1 MDNYYYNREVF
12 KLISDV
18 DELTKTIEELTKTNE
33 NLRRIINEQNDTI
46 EYQKYLI
53 SSVISMN

>member
-12 KLISDV
+12 TLMAVNND
-18 DELTKTIEELTKTNE
+18 LTKTIEGLRKTNE
-33 NLRRIINEQNDTI
+33 NLKSIINEQNDTI

>member
-33 NLRRIINEQNDTI
+33 NLRRIIKEQEDTI
-46 EYQKYLI
+46 EYQKYQI
-53 SSVISMN
+53 SSVISTN

>member
-12 KLISDV
+12 TLMAV
-18 DELTKTIEELTKTNE
+18 NDELTKTIEELTKTNE
-33 NLRRIINEQNDTI
+33 NLKIIIIELNDQI

-53 SSVISMN
+53 SSVISMH

>member
-1 MDNYYYNREVF
+1 MDNYYNNREVF
-12 KLISDV
+12 TLMAV
-18 DELTKTIEELTKTNE
+18 NDELTKTIEELTKTNE
-33 NLRRIINEQNDTI
+33 NLKKIIIELNDQI

>member
-1 MDNYYYNREVF
+1 MDNYYNNREVF
-12 KLISDV
+12 TLMAVND
-18 DELTKTIEELTKTNE
+18 DLTKTIEELTKTNE
-33 NLRRIINEQNDTI
+33 NLKKIIIELNDQI

>member
-1 MDNYYYNREVF
+1 MDNYYNNREVF
-12 KLISDV
+12 TLMAVND
-18 DELTKTIEELTKTNE
+18 DLTKTIEGLRKTNE
-33 NLRRIINEQNDTI
+33 NLKIIINEQNDTI

>member
-12 KLISDV
+12 TLMAVND
-18 DELTKTIEELTKTNE
+18 DLTKTIEELTKTNE
-33 NLRRIINEQNDTI
+33 NLRRIIKEQNDTI

-53 SSVISMN
+53 SSVISMH

>member
-12 KLISDV
+12 TLMAVND
-18 DELTKTIEELTKTNE
+18 DLTKTIEGLRKTNE
-33 NLRRIINEQNDTI
+33 NLKIIINEQNDTI

-53 SSVISMN
+53 SSVISMH

>member
-12 KLISDV
+12 TLMAVND
-18 DELTKTIEELTKTNE
+18 DLTKTIEGLRKTNE
-33 NLRRIINEQNDTI
+33 NLKSIINEQNDTI

>member
-12 KLISDV
+12 TLMAVND
-18 DELTKTIEELTKTNE
+18 DLTKTIEGLRKTNE
-33 NLRRIINEQNDTI
+33 NLKIIINEQNDTI

>member
-18 DELTKTIEELTKTNE
+18 DDLTKTIE
-33 NLRRIINEQNDTI
+33 NLKIIIKEQEYTI

-53 SSVISMN
+53 SSIISMN

>member
-1 MDNYYYNREVF
+1 MDNYYNNREVF

-18 DELTKTIEELTKTNE
+18 DDLTKTIEGLRKTNE
-33 NLRRIINEQNDTI
+33 NLKIIINEQNDTI

-53 SSVISMN
+53 SSVISMH

>member
-18 DELTKTIEELTKTNE
+18 DDLTKTIEGLRKTNE
-33 NLRRIINEQNDTI
+33 NLKCIIKEQEDTI

>member
-12 KLISDV
+12 TLMAVND
-18 DELTKTIEELTKTNE
+18 DLTKTIEELKNTIK
-33 NLRRIINEQNDTI
+33 EQEDTI
-46 EYQKYLI
+46 EYPKYLI

>member
-18 DELTKTIEELTKTNE
+18 DDLTKTIEGLRKTNE
-33 NLRRIINEQNDTI
+33 NLKIIINEQNDTI

>member
-33 NLRRIINEQNDTI
+33 NLRKIIIELNDQI

>member
-12 KLISDV
+12 TLMAVND
-18 DELTKTIEELTKTNE
+18 DLTKTIEELTKTNE
-33 NLRRIINEQNDTI
+33 NLKKIIIELNDQI

>member
-12 KLISDV
+12 TLMAVND
-18 DELTKTIEELTKTNE
+18 DLTKTIEGLRKTNE
-33 NLRRIINEQNDTI
+33 NLKSIINEQNDTI

-53 SSVISMN
+53 S